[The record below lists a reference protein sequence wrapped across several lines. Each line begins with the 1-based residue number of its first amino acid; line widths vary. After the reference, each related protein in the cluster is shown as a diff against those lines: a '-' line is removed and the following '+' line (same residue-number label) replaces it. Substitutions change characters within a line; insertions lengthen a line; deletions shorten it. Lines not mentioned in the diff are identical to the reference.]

1 VAGLASRKHPPLL
14 RSTLIYAPAILFTR
28 ISALLLLV
36 IATRLIDQT
45 EYGLLALVVT
55 VGELCDSALTSWLRI
70 ALLRLGGKGE
80 ISRGSLLLAARV
92 LVVAVLLGLV
102 LSAGASF
109 VVAPERWVEFSV
121 AVGVYLCV
129 AAVSRFALT
138 ILQMQQRHGTYSLLE
153 FARAALQLVL
163 PVAAI
168 WIFHDS
174 FLMVSLAS
182 SLATLLAGI
191 VALSVALRRVVP
203 GASRFSY
210 RELLTLG
217 VPLIAMAVIAFG
229 LSSAERVLLKIYY
242 DAGAVAVFAAAYA
255 LARQPIDTIANAINM
270 GAFPEMV
277 SRFDREGPEAAA
289 RYLSRQ
295 MGLMAQLGFPIAA
308 LLIALSHEIAELLLP
323 VAYHGHVGEL
333 FPLIALSILFANFS
347 NYVFVNVYH
356 AHKRPWLL
364 AITLTPGAIV
374 TIGASLLLIPH
385 HAAVGAATAL
395 ALGTATTLVADILVS
410 RRLTPVP
417 IPWLDLGASA
427 LVAVASGVA
436 AWLGSSLAGDAWP
449 IVKLGAGGTAGSL
462 IFLALQSL
470 LHPAETRALA
480 STVRAKLARA

>member
-1 VAGLASRKHPPLL
+1 ML

-36 IATRLIDQT
+36 VATRLIDQT
-45 EYGLLALVVT
+45 EYGFLTLVVT
-55 VGELCDSALTSWLRI
+55 VGELTDSALTSWLRI

-92 LVVAVLLGLV
+92 LLVTAVLGLV
-102 LSAGASF
+102 LSGGASL
-109 VVAPERWVEFSV
+109 VVAPERWAEFSL

-153 FARAALQLVL
+153 FTRAALQLVL

-168 WIFHDS
+168 WAFHDS

-182 SLATLLAGI
+182 SLGTLLAGV
-191 VALSVALRRVVP
+191 VALAIALRGVVP
-203 GASRFSY
+203 GAPRFTY
-210 RELLTLG
+210 RELFALG
-217 VPLIAMAVIAFG
+217 LPLIAMAAIAFG
-229 LSSAERVLLKIYY
+229 LNSAGRVLLKLYY

-255 LARQPIDTIANAINM
+255 LARQPIDTVASAINM

-277 SRFDREGPEAAA
+277 SRFDKEGPAAA
-289 RYLSRQ
+289 GRYLSRQ
-295 MGLMAQLGFPIAA
+295 MALMAQLCFPIAA
-308 LLIALSHEIAELLLP
+308 LLIALSHDIAHLLLP
-323 VAYHGHVGEL
+323 IEYHGQVGKL
-333 FPLIALSILFANFS
+333 FPLIAASILCANFS

-364 AITLTPGAIV
+364 AITLTPGSIGTIV
-374 TIGASLLLIPH
+374 ASLILIPQY
-385 HAAVGAATAL
+385 AALGAATAL
-395 ALGTATTLVADILVS
+395 ALGTGITLVADILLS

-417 IPWLDLGASA
+417 IPWADLAASV

-436 AWLGSSLAGDAWP
+436 AWLGSALAGEAWP
-449 IVKLGAGGTAGSL
+449 LVKLGVGGMAGALT
-462 IFLALQSL
+462 FLGLQSL

-480 STVRAKLARA
+480 STVRARLIRT

>member
-1 VAGLASRKHPPLL
+1 ML
-14 RSTLIYAPAILFTR
+14 RSTLLYAPAILLTR

-55 VGELCDSALTSWLRI
+55 VGELGDSALTSWLRI
-70 ALLRLGGKGE
+70 ALLRLGGKGD

-92 LVVAVLLGLV
+92 LVVTVLLGLL

-109 VVAPERWVEFSV
+109 VVAPERWVEFSA

-138 ILQMQQRHGTYSLLE
+138 ILQMQQRHGTYSILE

-168 WIFHDS
+168 WMFHEG

-182 SLATLLAGI
+182 SLATLIAGLAALAMALRGI
-191 VALSVALRRVVP
+191 VP
-203 GASRFSY
+203 GPSRFTH

-217 VPLIAMAVIAFG
+217 VPLIAMAMITFG
-229 LSSAERVLLKIYY
+229 LNSAERVLLKVYY
-242 DAGAVAVFAAAYA
+242 DAGAVAVFAAAYV

-295 MGLMAQLGFPIAA
+295 MALMAQLSFPVAA
-308 LLIALSHEIAELLLP
+308 LLVALSHDIAGLLLP
-323 VAYHGHVGEL
+323 VEYHGHVGEL
-333 FPLIALSILFANFS
+333 FPLIAVSILCANFS

-364 AITLTPGAIV
+364 AITLTPGAVV
-374 TIGASLLLIPH
+374 TIGVSLLLIPPY
-385 HAAVGAATAL
+385 AAVGAATAL
-395 ALGTATTLVADILVS
+395 ALGAATTLAANVLVS

-427 LVAVASGVA
+427 LVAVASGIA
-436 AWLGSSLAGDAWP
+436 AWLASGLAGDAP
-449 IVKLGAGGTAGSL
+449 SIVKLGLGGLAGGL
-462 IFLALQSL
+462 VFLALQSL
-470 LHPAETRALA
+470 LHPTETRALA
-480 STVRAKLARA
+480 TTVRAKFARA

>member
-1 VAGLASRKHPPLL
+1 ML
-14 RSTLIYAPAILFTR
+14 RSTLIYAPAILLTR

-55 VGELCDSALTSWLRI
+55 VGELSDSALTSWLRI

-92 LVVAVLLGLV
+92 LVVTALLGLV
-102 LSAGASF
+102 LSAGASL
-109 VVAPERWVEFSV
+109 VVAPERWVEFSI
-121 AVGVYLCV
+121 AVGVYLSV

-168 WIFHDS
+168 SVFHDS

-182 SLATLLAGI
+182 SAATLVAGLVALAT
-191 VALSVALRRVVP
+191 ALRGVVP
-203 GASRFSY
+203 GPSRFTH

-217 VPLIAMAVIAFG
+217 IPLIAMAMIAFG
-229 LSSAERVLLKIYY
+229 LNSAERVLLKVYY

-277 SRFDREGPEAAA
+277 SRFDREGPDAAA

-323 VAYHGHVGEL
+323 VEYHGHVGEL
-333 FPLIALSILFANFS
+333 FPLIALSILCANFS

-374 TIGASLLLIPH
+374 TIGTSLLLIPQL
-385 HAAVGAATAL
+385 AAVGAATAL
-395 ALGTATTLVADILVS
+395 ALGTATTLAADILVS

-417 IPWLDLGASA
+417 IPWMVLGTSA
-427 LVAVASGVA
+427 LVAVASGIA
-436 AWLGSSLAGDAWP
+436 AWLGSSLTGDAWP
-449 IVKLGAGGTAGSL
+449 VVKLGVGGTAGGL
-462 IFLALQSL
+462 TFLALQSL